1 MPKLT
6 GVTVAATA
14 ALLLALGGCAG
25 TPEAADAPLTAAPST
40 PAAQSAS
47 PTPPPSDGPVEVTTS
62 PTAPAAEAPLA
73 DQWIAETTEWFA
85 GKGVVITEEQVRA
98 AANFACDQLD
108 AGVDISSI
116 QPLTGEVD
124 PEVVST
130 FMANMSTYCPMR

>member
-1 MPKLT
+1 MKKPLT
-6 GVTVAATA
+6 AV
-14 ALLLALGGCAG
+14 LALTIGLALAGCAG
-25 TPEAADAPLTAAPST
+25 TPEAADAPLTATPST
-40 PAAQSAS
+40 PATQSAS

-62 PTAPAAEAPLA
+62 PTATDSEAPLA
-73 DQWIAETTEWFA
+73 DQWIAGTTEWFA
-85 GKGVVITEEQVRA
+85 GKGVVITEDQVRA

-116 QPLTGEVD
+116 QPLTGDVD